1 MNAPVQK
8 QPMSIYTVMLISS
21 AIFMLLACILMGI
34 EAFRYA

>member
-21 AIFMLLACILMGI
+21 AIFMFLACLLMGI